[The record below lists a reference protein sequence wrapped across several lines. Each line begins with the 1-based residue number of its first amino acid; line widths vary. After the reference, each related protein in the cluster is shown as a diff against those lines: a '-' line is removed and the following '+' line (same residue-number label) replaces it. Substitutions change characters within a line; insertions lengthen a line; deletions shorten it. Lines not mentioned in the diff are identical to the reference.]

1 MPRGDGTGPMG
12 RGAMTGRCM
21 GFCIKEIDGGKSPST
36 VGKYLQRRKH
46 AYGRGLCGLS
56 NDATTSG
63 KETFEKKRS
72 FLLSRIKRMQ
82 YS

>member
-21 GFCIKEIDGGKSPST
+21 GFCIKEIDDEESSST
-36 VGKYLQRRKH
+36 VGKYLQRIKH
-46 AYGRGLCGLS
+46 TYGRRRCACS
-56 NDATTSG
+56 NEATTS

-72 FLLSRIKRMQ
+72 FLLSRLKRMK